1 MAGSAKRKGIPPA
14 PENSAPSGLQAV
26 RITAFDAVCRTARF
40 TLGDAEVEAVL
51 DETLSPR
58 VLETALVRGER
69 VIAQREGGTWVVLG
83 ALRTAPTPGVDEG
96 DDVVIKAKRL
106 RIQTENE
113 VSLTSGATTLVLRA
127 QGLIETLAQDITT
140 RATGIHKLV
149 GRFIRLN

>member
-1 MAGSAKRKGIPPA
+1 MLPVPESAP
-14 PENSAPSGLQAV
+14 PSGLQAV
-26 RITAFDAVCRTARF
+26 RITAFDASSRSARF
-40 TLGDAEVEAVL
+40 TLGEHEIEAVL

-58 VLETALVRGER
+58 VLETALARGER
-69 VIAQREGGTWVVLG
+69 VVAQREGGTWVVLG